1 MTTNKTTATTTT
13 TTTTATAKRNAQE
26 GEKTMTTATTAT
38 TAKKLTSRQKS
49 LLWVLLTLARE
60 GKETAAAMDNV
71 VNALQLDKAQAV
83 AFRNFFPHVVSNVTK
98 GKDAEGR
105 EVIRV
110 TWRNES
116 YIRKFALL
124 IMNNAEIIVNSAKDC
139 KSHGNGT
146 TKATTPEKR
155 EKTVEKFVAR
165 IDKLDPETIKAI
177 LAKFNIAA

>member
-1 MTTNKTTATTTT
+1 MTTTKTTKTTTT
-13 TTTTATAKRNAQE
+13 TKTTNDKRNAQE
-26 GEKTMTTATTAT
+26 GEKTMTTTATTAT
-38 TAKKLTSRQKS
+38 TAKKLNSRQKS

-60 GKETAAAMDNV
+60 GKETTTAMDNV
-71 VNALQLDKAQAV
+71 VNALELNKEQAV